1 MSEIIDP
8 ILGITQAD
16 VDRFVTKQKTKS
28 RRDQRVCVC
37 GHSAGS
43 HFDVRAEDRPVDTL
57 AKGDVGC
64 QSGKVPCQCNE
75 FKWVLTMTNIRSF
88 IQKTTG
94 PDDQHALSKG
104 LASSLARGLRPEWR
118 EGIRCFY
125 CKRPPEECGRL
136 VAIAYN
142 ERGGE
147 AFRSTPDNRLHC
159 QDCRESIRAMV
170 TGA

>member
-16 VDRFVTKQKTKS
+16 VDRYVTKKKAGT

-43 HFDVRAEDRPVDTL
+43 HFDLSGEERPVDTL
-57 AKGDVGC
+57 GIGEVGC
-64 QSGKVPCQCNE
+64 QSGKVPCSCGE
-75 FKWVLTMTNIRSF
+75 FKWVLTMPNIRSF

-94 PDDQHALSKG
+94 PDHDHALAKG
-104 LASSLARGLRPEWR
+104 LASSMARGLKPEWR

-125 CKRPPEECGRL
+125 CKRPPEEAGRL
-136 VAIAYN
+136 IPIAYN

-159 QDCRESIRAMV
+159 AECREAIRQMV
-170 TGA
+170 AGG

>member
-16 VDRFVTKQKTKS
+16 VDRYLEKKKSGS

-43 HFDVRAEDRPVDTL
+43 HFDLSGEERPVDNL
-57 AKGDVGC
+57 AVGEAGC
-64 QSGKVPCQCNE
+64 QSGKVPCACNQ

-136 VAIAYN
+136 IAIAYN

-147 AFRSTPDNRLHC
+147 AFRSTPVNQLHC
-159 QDCRESIRAMV
+159 QECRELIRQQAA
-170 TGA
+170 GA